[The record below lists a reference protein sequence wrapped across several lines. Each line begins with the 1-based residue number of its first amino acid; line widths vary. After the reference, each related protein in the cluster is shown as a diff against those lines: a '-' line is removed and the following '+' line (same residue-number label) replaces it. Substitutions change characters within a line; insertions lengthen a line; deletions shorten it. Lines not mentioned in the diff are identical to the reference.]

1 MTPTSSI
8 FFAYILPFLCGLV
21 GGLCAA
27 TVHKWSQTRFLVEL
41 EYRLDDIEGRVS
53 REVKIRAGAKGTE
66 ARLKQDDLVEWAK
79 DHAAQPNLAP
89 GNFVDWRRS
98 KMVAPTGG

>member
-1 MTPTSSI
+1 MTPTYWAFS
-8 FFAYILPFLCGLV
+8 ALLLPFFCGLV

-66 ARLKQDDLVEWAK
+66 ARLKADDLVTWAQEN
-79 DHAAQPNLAP
+79 AAPANL
-89 GNFVDWRRS
+89 GQQNFKDWRLS
-98 KMVAPTGG
+98 KMVSPPGG